1 MRWKMEKIKK
11 KNSEGIHILC
21 IEDNDD
27 DYTLTQHSLKK
38 NMKLAITVERAS
50 NWQEGLTSVRNN
62 TFDVLIL
69 DYMLPDRNGLEIIEL
84 LKKENINIPI
94 IMLTGAGNEKI
105 AVEAMKEGV
114 TDYITKD
121 ELYTGKLSE
130 SIKKVVDLTGFLKKW
145 DKSFIELGGFS
156 KKRDAFTII
165 GLALTASCNGVNKT
179 KLIYRT
185 NLNSETI
192 KKYLVFLLNN
202 DLLSKH
208 DINGKEIYKTT
219 EKGMLI
225 LKQLHDIK
233 KYYK

>member
-1 MRWKMEKIKK
+1 MEN
-11 KNSEGIHILC
+11 KNSEGIRILC

-27 DYTLTQHSLKK
+27 DYTLTLHSLKK
-38 NMKLAITVERAS
+38 NMKVAITIERAS
-50 NWQEGLTSVRNN
+50 NWQEGLTLVRNN

-94 IMLTGAGNEKI
+94 IMLTGAGDEKI

-121 ELYTGKLSE
+121 ELSTGKLSE
-130 SIKKVVDLTGFLKKW
+130 SIQKVVDLTSFLKKW
-145 DKSFIELGGFS
+145 DKSFIELDGFS
-156 KKRDAFTII
+156 KKRDTFTIL
-165 GLALTASCNGVNKT
+165 GLALTASCNGINKT
-179 KLIYRT
+179 KLIYKT

-192 KKYLVFLLNN
+192 KKYLVFLLSN
-202 DLLSKH
+202 DFLSKH

-219 EKGMLI
+219 EKGMRI

-233 KYYK
+233 KYF

>member
-1 MRWKMEKIKK
+1 MNEINIKI
-11 KNSEGIHILC
+11 LFL
-21 IEDNDD
+21 EDNDD
-27 DYTLTQHSLKK
+27 DYSLAQHSLKK
-38 NMKLAITVERAS
+38 NMTLAITVERAS
-50 NWQEGLTSVRNN
+50 NWQTGFTLVQNN
-62 TFDVLIL
+62 NFDVLIL

-94 IMLTGAGNEKI
+94 IMLTGAGDEKI

-114 TDYITKD
+114 ADYITKD
-121 ELYTGKLSE
+121 ELSTRKLSE
-130 SIKKVVDLTGFLKKW
+130 SIKKVVDFNSFLKKW
-145 DKSFIELGGFS
+145 DKKFIELGGLS

-165 GLALTASCNGVNKT
+165 GLALTASCNGVHKT
-179 KLIYRT
+179 KLIYTT

-202 DLLSKH
+202 DFLSKQ

-219 EKGMLI
+219 EKGMLM

-233 KYYK
+233 NNFK

>member
-1 MRWKMEKIKK
+1 MEKITK
-11 KNSEGIHILC
+11 KNSEEIHILC

-27 DYTLTQHSLKK
+27 DYTLAQLSLKK
-38 NMKLAITVERAS
+38 NMGLTITVERAS
-50 NWQEGLTSVRNN
+50 TGQEGLTSVRNN
-62 TFDVLIL
+62 TFDVLVL

-84 LKKENINIPI
+84 LKKENVNIPI
-94 IMLTGAGNEKI
+94 IMLTGAGDEKI
-105 AVEAMKEGV
+105 AVEAMKKGV

-130 SIKKVVDLTGFLKKW
+130 SITKVVDLTGFLKSW
-145 DKSFIELGGFS
+145 NKSFIELGGLS
-156 KKRDAFTII
+156 KKRDVFTII
-165 GLALTASCNGVNKT
+165 GLALTISCNGVNKT

-202 DLLSKH
+202 DFLSKH
-208 DINGKEIYKTT
+208 DINGKEMYKTT

-233 KYYK
+233 KYFK

>member
-1 MRWKMEKIKK
+1 MEKSKK

-27 DYTLTQHSLKK
+27 DYTLAQHSLKK

-84 LKKENINIPI
+84 LRKENITIPI
-94 IMLTGAGNEKI
+94 IMLTGAGDEKI

-121 ELYTGKLSE
+121 ELSTEKLSE
-130 SIKKVVDLTGFLKKW
+130 SVKKVVDITSFLKKG
-145 DKSFIELGGFS
+145 DTRFIELGGFS
-156 KKRDAFTII
+156 KKRDTFTII
-165 GLALTASCNGVNKT
+165 GLALTTSYNGVNKT

-202 DLLSKH
+202 DFLSKH

-233 KYYK
+233 KYFK